1 MEWPIH
7 ASAACGSF
15 CTTLRYVAAATAIV
29 AAVLLILTSLRL
41 ARGPVATLRYATAS
55 GTPGPPQRAGN
66 DAAQAGDM
74 YGDAP
79 WALSALPECFRQI
92 SSARGSASFVRTKTP
107 AGLRRVASGG
117 SIVSADC
124 AVTVRGNEVRV
135 ARGAD
140 RLRVPPRARLY
151 EASGGRLVLERLAGR
166 SEEVRVYLRAG
177 AF

>member
-1 MEWPIH
+1 
-7 ASAACGSF
+7 
-15 CTTLRYVAAATAIV
+15 
-29 AAVLLILTSLRL
+29 LLLTSLRL
-41 ARGPVATLRYATAS
+41 AHGPAATPRYATAS

-66 DAAQAGDM
+66 DAAKPGDM

-92 SSARGSASFVRTKTP
+92 SSARGSPSFVRTKIP

-117 SIVSADC
+117 AVVAADC
-124 AVTVRGNEVRV
+124 TLAVRGDEVRV
-135 ARGAD
+135 TRGAD

-166 SEEVRVYLRAG
+166 GDEVRVYLRAG
-177 AF
+177 SF